1 MDKTSTKH
9 ETPPI
14 ANVLLGEVFY
24 YKSLTSF
31 EHFWYN
37 DLYFVIQD
45 ISDEW
50 FKMKPYAKIFSQNT
64 QESNDLL
71 DYVRGKQ
78 LVKNVSFDE
87 MKTKLNRAFEIVSQ
101 NFA

>member
-1 MDKTSTKH
+1 MDKTSINHNT
-9 ETPPI
+9 
-14 ANVLLGEVFY
+14 ANDGNMLLGEVFY
-24 YKSLTSF
+24 YKSHTSF

-64 QESNDLL
+64 EESNDLL
-71 DYVRGKQ
+71 DYVKGKE
-78 LVKNVSFDE
+78 LVKKVSFNE
-87 MKTKLNRAFEIVSQ
+87 MKAKLNRAFEIVSQ

>member
-1 MDKTSTKH
+1 MQKVENIH
-9 ETPPI
+9 ETPHDGKP
-14 ANVLLGEVFY
+14 LLGEVFY
-24 YKSLTSF
+24 YKSHTSF
-31 EHFWYN
+31 EHFWYK

-71 DYVRGKQ
+71 DFVKGKE
-78 LVKNVSFDE
+78 LVKKVSFDE